1 MKKRKIKGGNLI
13 PCNFSFILMLNLAM
27 ADVLHGL
34 VTTTYFYPPIVFKRT
49 HIPEMGI
56 RIYNVV
62 DWTAWAITL
71 T

>member
-1 MKKRKIKGGNLI
+1 
-13 PCNFSFILMLNLAM
+13 MLNLAI